1 MYVHA
6 PRANGLGMHGSG
18 MFVIN
23 PPYTLPE
30 ILHNTLPKLGKILM
44 QDDGAKVVLEYK
56 IR

>member
-1 MYVHA
+1 
-6 PRANGLGMHGSG
+6 

-30 ILHNTLPKLGKILM
+30 ILHNTLPKLEKILM